1 MGIIDNLFQKLE
13 KDKAESMDVCEK
25 VDAYVA
31 SIEKQLAGGTEFLD
45 TGLSVK
51 VQSVCAALR
60 KEISDLQASIRAHAS
75 EVGALQIL
83 VGGGHWQV
91 GSDKQAYLTMPSDKE
106 VREKANSAGLINDG
120 IKVK

>member
-1 MGIIDNLFQKLE
+1 MVSISVSFPTFAYFPFKKLE
-13 KDKAESMDVCEK
+13 
-25 VDAYVA
+25 
-31 SIEKQLAGGTEFLD
+31 F
-45 TGLSVK
+45 
-51 VQSVCAALR
+51 CAALKSTSSNCVQGSKIPRTKQSLSDSR